1 MSIFVLCYEPV
12 LPVPVSDATPS
23 PAAVL
28 ESLTL
33 LATLSTASDVRQAVA
48 ERRAGHDPSAQEST
62 ARAQERI
69 REACTPL
76 TNTALYLLR
85 STVPAASDEVPMAAV
100 VRHFDERMLVYRM
113 GQWAHDIHQALLSLY
128 PRVSEA
134 LVEEARAV
142 SNLAE
147 ALTEAPADVF
157 VDELHTVAQQ
167 ALSLTAWAHREID
180 DVL

>member
-1 MSIFVLCYEPV
+1 M
-12 LPVPVSDATPS
+12 PVSDADPS
-23 PAAVL
+23 SAAVL

-48 ERRAGHDPSAQEST
+48 ERRAGRDPSAQESVE
-62 ARAQERI
+62 RAQARI
-69 REACTPL
+69 RQASTPL

-85 STVPAASDEVPMAAV
+85 STVPSASDDVPMAAV
-100 VRHFDERMLVYRM
+100 VRHFDERMNVYRM

-142 SNLAE
+142 SNLAD
-147 ALTEAPADVF
+147 ALAEAPADAF
-157 VDELHTVAQQ
+157 VEELHTVAQQ
-167 ALSLTAWAHREID
+167 ALSLSAWANREID

>member
-1 MSIFVLCYEPV
+1 M
-12 LPVPVSDATPS
+12 SDATPS

-33 LATLSTASDVRQAVA
+33 LATLSTASDVRHAVA
-48 ERRAGHDPSAQEST
+48 ERRAGRDPSAQEPVG
-62 ARAQERI
+62 RAQGRI

-76 TNTALYLLR
+76 TNTALHLLR
-85 STVPAASDEVPMAAV
+85 STVPTASDEVPMAAV
-100 VRHFDERMLVYRM
+100 VRHFDERMHVYRM

-128 PRVSEA
+128 PRVSEE

-142 SNLAE
+142 SDLADALAE
-147 ALTEAPADVF
+147 APTEAFA
-157 VDELHTVAQQ
+157 DELHTVAQQ
-167 ALSLTAWAHREID
+167 ALSLSAWASREID